1 MIDATLKSKKP
12 FKIRSHHGLVHVL
25 NFMAIGSKR
34 AEKTNLSILSI
45 IAQFCNYNTKSC
57 SVYVDTI
64 IDKAFELGFPMSK
77 TPAAQKKRIYR
88 AIMWGMDNL
97 PGFTR
102 KLNSKQNCFGE
113 YLGRRASTFYFDI
126 KVIEDHFNSLK
137 PMLEKRMHQ
146 EKKSRVTKAEKKAYF
161 SKQLAKNNKVSS
173 SDSCTLSSSS
183 NKCINRVDISCDSKE
198 NRNLSLFAFN
208 LESIIRSAKSKAQSE
223 LEFYKRKLADIDKK
237 RRAKTGKHSPEVHNP
252 VPAIKSEEQYK
263 EQFQSETQNQA
274 THAENVERNKIASSF
289 TSGFFKHIG
298 ETEQKLKRG
307 GLQYRTLKKAIEIRV
322 SQIYSDTGELEY
334 SAVEERLHA
343 WGDSRYKVLF
353 LGPPGTGKTMLASR
367 LCDLLPEMS
376 DEEAMETA
384 SVASLTQSEINEH
397 NWKSRP
403 FRAPHHS
410 SSMAALVGGGS
421 VPRPGEISLAHN
433 GLLFLDEMPE
443 FDRKVLDSLRE
454 PLESGEIIISR
465 AQGKTR
471 FPARF
476 QLVGALNPSP
486 TGYYEG
492 NQARTNPQA
501 ILRYLGRLSGPLLD
515 RFDMSLEIPSL
526 PKGTLA
532 EGGDRGEPTEL
543 VKDRVS
549 LARESMLNRNGKVNA
564 LLGSREIEAFCP
576 LQKSDAEFLEIALHR
591 LGLSIRA
598 YHRIIKVAR
607 TIADLEGAEQIER
620 SHLAEAL
627 GYRAMD
633 RLLKQLTAQAV

>member
-1 MIDATLKSKKP
+1 M
-12 FKIRSHHGLVHVL
+12 
-25 NFMAIGSKR
+25 
-34 AEKTNLSILSI
+34 
-45 IAQFCNYNTKSC
+45 NYETENCT
-57 SVYVDTI
+57 VYLDTI
-64 IDKAFELGFPMSK
+64 VNKIIDTGLDEYVCLPPKLDSC
-77 TPAAQKKRIYR
+77 KRLISR
-88 AIMWGMDNL
+88 AIKWMTKEF
-97 PGFTR
+97 PCFTR
-102 KLNSKQNCFGE
+102 KLNSKSDDFGNYE
-113 YLGRRASTFYFDI
+113 GRGASTYSICFAS
-126 KVIEDHFNSLK
+126 IEVLLK
-137 PMLEKRMHQ
+137 NKLYAIREANKQKKLELNRVEMLKARRM
-146 EKKSRVTKAEKKAYF
+146 RLKAEQRKLTQ
-161 SKQLAKNNKVSS
+161 SKLDKRDIVSS
-173 SDSCTLSSSS
+173 SSASSSYIKNNS
-183 NKCINRVDISCDSKE
+183 NNNNKYITELETEKTNLDTSSSVSTPTERALVASRDCEIVGLRKLLKKFVRGRKKQSKAKNE
-198 NRNLSLFAFN
+198 YARLEEEHAKRKARQRAHTAALERYKSSELDEDFNAYLRDLGEPEELLRDEMYLHTRRIYKADLFGAMQSQEILSFAKALSLTRGY
-208 LESIIRSAKSKAQSE
+208 SS
-223 LEFYKRKLADIDKK
+223 
-237 RRAKTGKHSPEVHNP
+237 HN
-252 VPAIKSEEQYK
+252 
-263 EQFQSETQNQA
+263 T
-274 THAENVERNKIASSF
+274 
-289 TSGFFKHIG
+289 
-298 ETEQKLKRG
+298 
-307 GLQYRTLKKAIEIRV
+307 
-322 SQIYSDTGELEY
+322 
-334 SAVEERLHA
+334 
-343 WGDSRYKVLF
+343 LF

-543 VKDRVS
+543 VKERVS

-576 LQKSDAEFLEIALHR
+576 LQKSDAEFLETALHR